1 MGTTAD
7 KLNRLLTTK
16 NALKAALE
24 AKGKDPSNVLNSY
37 VQSIYELDNEDQVS
51 YVLTNADGTQK
62 AYAQLSNKTP
72 ITLTAQAN
80 DIRLNTSAITNEG
93 YTEGTKEI
101 PAYHSRTGAKIIQAG
116 DAMTITLPRYDYSE
130 LQVVISNFNTDIY
143 DSVEVTAT
151 TIDNSVYETKS
162 TNKLADITLDADSKS
177 ILLNVTADV
186 KSVLRYFT
194 MKEEL

>member
-51 YVLTNADGTQK
+51 YVLTNAAGTQK
-62 AYAQLSNKTP
+62 AYAQLSSKTP

-101 PAYHSRTGAKIIQAG
+101 PAYHSRTGLKVIQAG
-116 DAMTITLPRYDYSE
+116 SDCSITLDKYDYS
-130 LQVVISNFNTDIY
+130 QIQITISKFNTSVY
-143 DSVEVTAT
+143 DSVEVVAVSIDDSIYDAKSTT
-151 TIDNSVYETKS
+151 KLSDITIDKDTETI
-162 TNKLADITLDADSKS
+162 NLGI
-177 ILLNVTADV
+177 TADV
-186 KSVLRYFT
+186 KYVLRYFT